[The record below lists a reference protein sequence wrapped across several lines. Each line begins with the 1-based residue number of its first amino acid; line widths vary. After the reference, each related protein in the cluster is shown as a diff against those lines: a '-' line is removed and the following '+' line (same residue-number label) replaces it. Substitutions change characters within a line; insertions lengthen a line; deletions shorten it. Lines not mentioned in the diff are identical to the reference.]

1 MPSIGLKYVEIRNSE
16 VWARRDEG
24 WLQLES
30 WQPNNAMDFEVFYYL
45 GIGPLSSND
54 TSEFHFVVLSNK
66 NYEEMPQEDRRALR
80 TRWKFYVVERYDWV
94 AICIEINRRISICDR
109 GDWADS
115 LAELR
120 QQFSWEFENYNKP
133 APPEMH

>member
-16 VWARRDEG
+16 VWARRDED

-80 TRWKFYVVERYDWV
+80 TR
-94 AICIEINRRISICDR
+94 
-109 GDWADS
+109 
-115 LAELR
+115 
-120 QQFSWEFENYNKP
+120 
-133 APPEMH
+133 